1 MHGKSASR
9 LEFRID
15 RGSDNENDGGGLDS
29 LAASIGG
36 GDSLVVQQSE
46 ILFVVDWSSIL
57 SYLLVETSLF
67 SLFSCYSISN
77 INSVT

>member
-36 GDSLVVQQSE
+36 GDGGGDSLVVQQSE
-46 ILFVVDWSSIL
+46 ILFVVD
-57 SYLLVETSLF
+57 
-67 SLFSCYSISN
+67 
-77 INSVT
+77 